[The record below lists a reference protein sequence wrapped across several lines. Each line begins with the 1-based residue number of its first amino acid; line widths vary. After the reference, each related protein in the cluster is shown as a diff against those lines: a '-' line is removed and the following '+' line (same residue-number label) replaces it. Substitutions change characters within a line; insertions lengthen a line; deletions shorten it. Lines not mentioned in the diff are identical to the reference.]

1 MFKVGQIVTTKK
13 LGIYGITDYMKPLEV
28 INSNHNLTE
37 VKPLWENRVT
47 YTLENSSLRVMLER
61 EILHEGDIIKIH
73 QGRRN
78 LIAKFISY
86 TDYGI
91 YARVENLG
99 TGNFSMHTIQFDKIG
114 KKGLYVS
121 YV

>member
-1 MFKVGQIVTTKK
+1 MFKVGQIVTAKK
-13 LGIYGITDYMKPLEV
+13 LGIYGITDYMKPLKV
-28 INSNHNLTE
+28 ITSSNNFSL
-37 VKPLWENRVT
+37 VKPLWDNVMT
-47 YTLENSSLRVMLER
+47 YDLDNKNLRVMLES
-61 EILHEGDIIKIH
+61 EILHKGDIIKIH

-99 TGNFSMHTIQFDKIG
+99 SGSFSMNTIQFDKVG
-114 KKGLYVS
+114 KKGLYVK
-121 YV
+121 V

>member
-1 MFKVGQIVTTKK
+1 MFKVGQIVTAKK

-47 YTLENSSLRVMLER
+47 YTLENSNLKVMLKS
-61 EILHEGDIIKIH
+61 EISHKGDIIKIH
-73 QGRRN
+73 QGRKN

-91 YARVENLG
+91 YAKIENLG
-99 TGNFSMHTIQFDKIG
+99 NGNFAMHTIQFDEIRM
-114 KKGLYVS
+114 KGLYVS
-121 YV
+121 

>member
-1 MFKVGQIVTTKK
+1 MPYTLEMKYIVHSNIKENYMFKVGQIVTVKK

-47 YTLENSSLRVMLER
+47 YILENSNLRVMLES
-61 EILHEGDIIKIH
+61 EILHKGDTIKIH

-78 LIAKFISY
+78 LTA
-86 TDYGI
+86 
-91 YARVENLG
+91 
-99 TGNFSMHTIQFDKIG
+99 
-114 KKGLYVS
+114 
-121 YV
+121 